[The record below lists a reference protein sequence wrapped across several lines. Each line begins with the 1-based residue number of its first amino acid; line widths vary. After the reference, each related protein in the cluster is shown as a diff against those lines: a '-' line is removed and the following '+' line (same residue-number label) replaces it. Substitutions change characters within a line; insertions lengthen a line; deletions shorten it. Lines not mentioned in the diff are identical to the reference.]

1 MPCDILI
8 RVHIACYWKPTKRP
22 SHLQHFLIFFL
33 VKIYKNPPLHILEV
47 HILLSFLSPFW
58 EAAYIIAWEV

>member
-1 MPCDILI
+1 MLLEAYQASFSP
-8 RVHIACYWKPTKRP
+8 PT
-22 SHLQHFLIFFL
+22 FLDFFI

-58 EAAYIIAWEV
+58 EAAYIIACEV